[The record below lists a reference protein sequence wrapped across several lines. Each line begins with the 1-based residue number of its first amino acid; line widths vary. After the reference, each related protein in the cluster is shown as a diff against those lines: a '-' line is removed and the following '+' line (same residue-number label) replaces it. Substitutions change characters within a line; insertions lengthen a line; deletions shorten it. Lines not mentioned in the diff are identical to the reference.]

1 MTYKHS
7 MPPRRRQP
15 RVAQAA
21 VALSPEGPLLSGMV
35 KGKKASDLE
44 EVFARALDKTD
55 SVQWWQ
61 FRNHYG
67 APMGQVGSIEL
78 DFLVYTG
85 TSYPVQIDGDWIH
98 RSAEAKAHDLLQD
111 ARLNAIL
118 QPRGAMPV
126 ERIPG
131 YKLQDGREA
140 SQDKADRIVEEMF
153 V

>member
-1 MTYKHS
+1 
-7 MPPRRRQP
+7 
-15 RVAQAA
+15 
-21 VALSPEGPLLSGMV
+21 
-35 KGKKASDLE
+35 
-44 EVFARALDKTD
+44 
-55 SVQWWQ
+55 
-61 FRNHYG
+61 
-67 APMGQVGSIEL
+67 MGQVGSIEL